1 MVNLFVY
8 LIVGTSLYNS
18 RKHYDKLAEVT
29 TQNLAKSLE
38 ANVSDILD
46 KMNIVL
52 FSVATETERHLSSR
66 RIDKASLSLFAREQ
80 IRVLPELD
88 RIVIA
93 DSSGTVLCGSDN
105 TADSVNLSDRQYFS
119 RLRSDPDLQLV
130 VSNLLKGKVTGQWRV
145 AVARRVNNPDGTFAG
160 AAIGTFDVTFFD
172 KLFSHLDIGKN
183 GAVGIRD
190 AEFKLIALNPKGKE
204 AASQIGSDVVSQKT
218 RDMVRANPVTA
229 TYKTVF
235 ARDNMERMVT
245 FRKAAKYPY
254 YIFATLSPVDYM
266 TSWRKEA
273 VGGLVLLLLFTSMTL
288 ISARFLYKS
297 KVNALLHAE
306 AKRYGDEMRQ
316 QNEELN
322 AAISRVKRLEGII
335 SICSYCKKI
344 RTEEQ
349 SWEQLE
355 KYFSEHSDAMF
366 SHGMCPD
373 CAAEQQRIFREAA
386 SSKKDPNDYH

>member
-105 TADSVNLSDRQYFS
+105 TANSVNLSDRQYFS